1 MKRFIGEHRAMLGVI
16 GVAALAGLFASLRS
30 SPGYTPLDLGLL
42 VLTLLG
48 ALALVGSPYW
58 KILYRESPL
67 RRPVMGRTDL
77 DERELALRD
86 RAAGLTY
93 SLFAA
98 FNMLV
103 LFAAAEMIDRDL
115 ITLDDGVLYHVFVP
129 YAWFA
134 ASLPVIVLEW
144 FEPSGLVIGEEEPG

>member
-1 MKRFIGEHRAMLGVI
+1 MKRFIGEHRAVLGFI
-16 GVAALAGLFASLRS
+16 GVAAFAGLFASFRA

-42 VLTLLG
+42 VLALLG
-48 ALALVGSPYW
+48 AVAIGGSPYW

-93 SLFAA
+93 SLYAA
-98 FNMLV
+98 FNLLV
-103 LFAAAEMIDRDL
+103 LFAAAELTARDV
-115 ITLDDGVLYHVFVP
+115 ITLDDGVLYHFFVP

-134 ASLPVIVLEW
+134 LLLPVIVLEW
-144 FEPSGLVIGEEEPG
+144 FEPSGLATEEEEAG